1 MLLELSNPSNPIRRR
16 NILLPSLCPRV
27 VVAKTDA
34 TSPAMTADTSNR
46 SLLPEAP
53 VQPDKGATEPNSTQ
67 AATDPIPP
75 SATPGEAARQ
85 SFNRVVNTFGGLFG
99 ARTPPAGQSDPV
111 SSSAGW
117 AVQLAAP
124 KSETEAKSD
133 LRQLNAKY
141 ASALKGSK
149 IGVHKATVDGE
160 TVYRLRVVDLSK
172 ADASALCARLQG
184 RRRQLLR
191 GPMIRGAR
199 LSKR

>member
-1 MLLELSNPSNPIRRR
+1 M
-16 NILLPSLCPRV
+16 
-27 VVAKTDA
+27 
-34 TSPAMTADTSNR
+34 
-46 SLLPEAP
+46 
-53 VQPDKGATEPNSTQ
+53 
-67 AATDPIPP
+67 
-75 SATPGEAARQ
+75 
-85 SFNRVVNTFGGLFG
+85 VNTFGGLFG

-133 LRQLNAKY
+133 LRRLNAKY

-172 ADASALCARLQG
+172 ADASSS
-184 RRRQLLR
+184 LR
-191 GPMIRGAR
+191 KNLRTTAATASWPDDWGAR
-199 LSKR
+199 LSKRWGGKAADSNGTEPDNVEATRLSKCS